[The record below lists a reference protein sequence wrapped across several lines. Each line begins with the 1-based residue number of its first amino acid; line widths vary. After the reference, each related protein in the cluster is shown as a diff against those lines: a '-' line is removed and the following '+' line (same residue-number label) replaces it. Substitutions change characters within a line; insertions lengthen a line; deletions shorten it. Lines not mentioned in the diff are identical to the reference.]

1 MSEPKLA
8 RIHVIV
14 AIPVII
20 VMTITLVIDLI
31 SRVIIIVIHVTVV
44 SPNFDLRKLGIE
56 INGSLMP
63 VNGGDFAPNVG

>member
-1 MSEPKLA
+1 MSERKLA

-20 VMTITLVIDLI
+20 VMTTLVICLI

-44 SPNFDLRKLGIE
+44 SPYFDL
-56 INGSLMP
+56 
-63 VNGGDFAPNVG
+63 

>member
-20 VMTITLVIDLI
+20 VMTITLVIIDMI

-44 SPNFDLRKLGIE
+44 SPYFDL
-56 INGSLMP
+56 
-63 VNGGDFAPNVG
+63 

>member
-20 VMTITLVIDLI
+20 VMTTLVIGLI
-31 SRVIIIVIHVTVV
+31 SGVIIIVIHVTVV
-44 SPNFDLRKLGIE
+44 SPYFDL
-56 INGSLMP
+56 
-63 VNGGDFAPNVG
+63 

>member
-44 SPNFDLRKLGIE
+44 SPYFDL
-56 INGSLMP
+56 
-63 VNGGDFAPNVG
+63 